1 MAAARF
7 FFEAGFAAAAGFF
20 EGFAAAFPPV
30 FFWTSGR
37 KAVVRP
43 PIVSKWMRPIGDA
56 IEPVWKK
63 SEIGDPEK
71 YIVRGPS

>member
-1 MAAARF
+1 MVAHF
-7 FFEAGFAAAAGFF
+7 FFEAGLALGFAAGF
-20 EGFAAAFPPV
+20 PV
-30 FFWTSGR
+30 FVWTSGR
-37 KAVVRP
+37 NAVVRP

-63 SEIGDPEK
+63 SEIGDPEN

>member
-1 MAAARF
+1 MAARF
-7 FFEAGFAAAAGFF
+7 FFEAGLAL
-20 EGFAAAFPPV
+20 GFAAGFPPV

-43 PIVSKWMRPIGDA
+43 PIVSKWMRPLGDA